1 MPIVKYNQH
10 DIKQWYV
17 KKICHDITLDR
28 ICDMWLLKCLYIIV
42 YHKNIIGIKQ
52 ELINKVF

>member
-17 KKICHDITLDR
+17 KKICYDITLGR
-28 ICDMWLLKCLYIIV
+28 IRDILSLKCIYIIV

-52 ELINKVF
+52 ELINKTF